1 MLDKEV
7 VEDRGKHK
15 RLSEVV
21 QRLSRVFEGEE
32 MTRSNTPDSGCNIG
46 EGGDIKQLKNGLTTK
61 PVCVEKIWNK
71 NNAYSAVNNSNEFST
86 NEKPEFT
93 SSYTSSVS
101 TNEKAGG
108 RETRKVGGKIY
119 PVRLPGNLGR

>member
-71 NNAYSAVNNSNEFST
+71 NNAYSAVTSSKKLST
-86 NEKPEFT
+86 NEKPEST
-93 SSYTSSVS
+93 SSYTSNVS
-101 TNEKAGG
+101 TNGKAGG
-108 RETRKVGGKIY
+108 GITKKVGGRNY